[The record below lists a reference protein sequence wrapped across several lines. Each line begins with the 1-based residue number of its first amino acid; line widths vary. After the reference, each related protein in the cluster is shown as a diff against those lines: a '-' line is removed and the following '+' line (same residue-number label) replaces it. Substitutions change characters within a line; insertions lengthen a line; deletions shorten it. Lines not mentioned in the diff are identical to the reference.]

1 MNMFSDRGLKT
12 HIGCRWYSYLNSRER
27 NCDQQNGFL
36 VHVPT
41 EEKRGVGA
49 EGRGRYEVGPCWAE
63 EELDESGLERKR
75 VSLRL

>member
-1 MNMFSDRGLKT
+1 VSGYCQRAESSQVSAVVQRYQTEWDD
-12 HIGCRWYSYLNSRER
+12 
-27 NCDQQNGFL
+27 DQQDRFL

-63 EELDESGLERKR
+63 EELDESGLERKW